1 VKPSPALSSPL
12 LSWRRL
18 AAGPTDQQVHLKEG
32 QHIITVMFDFNPD
45 KHDPEP
51 WNKMTR
57 LAQIDFMGT
66 PTAWQFRST
75 A

>member
-1 VKPSPALSSPL
+1 
-12 LSWRRL
+12 
-18 AAGPTDQQVHLKEG
+18 
-32 QHIITVMFDFNPD
+32 MFDFNPD

>member
-1 VKPSPALSSPL
+1 MGRIS
-12 LSWRRL
+12 RRKQERST
-18 AAGPTDQQVHLKEG
+18 PVEIKIIHTDQQVHLKEG

-45 KHDPEP
+45 THDPEP